1 MTQSASPVKD
11 DLADLA
17 MFLFGTPA
25 KKHERE
31 PKVKLAK
38 KVPVKEVRVPAYL
51 EVHQKTLTFRS
62 GQPSITYIERE
73 VIMFEFRAGHIVLR
87 TEREQAEWNSTTRQI
102 ARELKDSGNIKLI
115 TSTEVVESLI

>member
-1 MTQSASPVKD
+1 MTQSANPVHD
-11 DLADLA
+11 DLAELA
-17 MFLFGTPA
+17 LLIFGKPA

-38 KVPVKEVRVPAYL
+38 KVPAKEVRVPAYL

-73 VIMFEFRAGHIVLR
+73 VIMFEFRAGHVVLR
-87 TEREQAEWNSTTRQI
+87 TEREQAEWNNTTRQI
-102 ARELKDSGNIKLI
+102 ARDLKDSGNVKLI
-115 TSTEVVESLI
+115 TSTEVVESLT